1 MNYEIK
7 FHVAGG
13 IFSYIGILFEN
24 LLEWDKTGVLNE
36 TDTIYA
42 DSRNLINRTTFSQ
55 TNFNFFDLILDQNK
69 FVTGKL
75 VTSRIHPV
83 YLDEFNE
90 KKEDYKRISKKYLR
104 LNKDV
109 ESYVNNFINNNFN
122 GKTLGVH
129 VRMTDMNHHHPYL
142 GQVKNNHYLD
152 TISRVLSTGNYDKL
166 FLASDNYES
175 IDLIKEEYGDIVVHN
190 ETEFRAVESNVDSF
204 HYHKNVWLNS
214 PKYYSDSFIDAVL
227 LSNCDATIGRASLF
241 NWGSQ
246 SFHWGKIKD
255 YYHIEGEVSPIKDPN
270 M

>member
-122 GKTLGVH
+122 IIYWFDV
-129 VRMTDMNHHHPYL
+129 
-142 GQVKNNHYLD
+142 
-152 TISRVLSTGNYDKL
+152 I
-166 FLASDNYES
+166 
-175 IDLIKEEYGDIVVHN
+175 
-190 ETEFRAVESNVDSF
+190 
-204 HYHKNVWLNS
+204 
-214 PKYYSDSFIDAVL
+214 
-227 LSNCDATIGRASLF
+227 
-241 NWGSQ
+241 
-246 SFHWGKIKD
+246 
-255 YYHIEGEVSPIKDPN
+255 
-270 M
+270 